1 MSPIAICFFYYGL
14 YQPPTDKVS
23 SSKNGLPSSGAIRLQ
38 FHKIRSVI
46 WKPLDYVIIFRYLR
60 QTGTRYQRFDS
71 GTLNDANRTVWVE
84 TSIGVPF
91 DSILKLY
98 LILSLAGPK
107 MSIWNPK
114 GYHIKY
120 NAHADM
126 ASSVASLL
134 ALATGAIR
142 RIFAISVVGNLC
154 QRQFSK
160 KTFRFSN
167 RLVANVQSYC
177 VSVGN
182 I

>member
-1 MSPIAICFFYYGL
+1 M
-14 YQPPTDKVS
+14 
-23 SSKNGLPSSGAIRLQ
+23 
-38 FHKIRSVI
+38 
-46 WKPLDYVIIFRYLR
+46 
-60 QTGTRYQRFDS
+60 
-71 GTLNDANRTVWVE
+71 
-84 TSIGVPF
+84 
-91 DSILKLY
+91 
-98 LILSLAGPK
+98 LAVAA
-107 MSIWNPK
+107 
-114 GYHIKY
+114 

-142 RIFAISVVGNLC
+142 RMFAISVVGNLC